1 MARSC
6 YSSIFRFLKNL
17 YTVSH
22 LAAPTCIPTNS
33 MQVFPFVSAFY
44 HKHNAFKV
52 QLPLFSWD
60 CACFRTS
67 VPGKLGLLGI
77 LMSLQFVPLVVE
89 LLFAFIFLL
98 SSVFFFFLFTTMN
111 KLLKTFLY
119 KCFVDEHSLFPSKNT
134 QIEVKFLS
142 QIIDTI

>member
-1 MARSC
+1 MGRWINNVTKSWLSQRIFCSFNYYWILLTYLTKITFSRPISFKYHLKNNHLELVFLFSLDKSRNRIARSC

-77 LMSLQFVPLVVE
+77 LMSL
-89 LLFAFIFLL
+89 
-98 SSVFFFFLFTTMN
+98 
-111 KLLKTFLY
+111 
-119 KCFVDEHSLFPSKNT
+119 
-134 QIEVKFLS
+134 
-142 QIIDTI
+142 